1 MTNTPPTPTD
11 ISNASDNRVLTSDGS
26 SNAAVAETNLTFNG
40 STLAVTGAITATGD
54 ITAFSS
60 SDKRLKDDVTP
71 IINALDKLLKL
82 NGVKWKWNDNAG
94 EVTKST
100 PSIGLIAQEV
110 QEVLPEIV
118 IEREDGYLALDYSKM
133 VGLLV
138 EAIKE
143 QQTQINELKLKV
155 NGITK

>member
-1 MTNTPPTPTD
+1 M
-11 ISNASDNRVLTSDGS
+11 
-26 SNAAVAETNLTFNG
+26 
-40 STLAVTGAITATGD
+40 
-54 ITAFSS
+54 
-60 SDKRLKDDVTP
+60 
-71 IINALDKLLKL
+71 
-82 NGVKWKWNDNAG
+82 
-94 EVTKST
+94 
-100 PSIGLIAQEV
+100 IAQEV